1 MIAAASSARSTF
13 APGEYALVIGG
24 LPDVP
29 DDEPGVDEGVAGGV
43 MDG

>member
-1 MIAAASSARSTF
+1 MMAAASSARSMF

-29 DDEPGVDEGVAGGV
+29 EDEPGVDAGDAGGA